1 MVKDQNNLQWHGK
14 YAEYYEN
21 VLMFKCD
28 FVISAL
34 KLIASSSKWRAEK
47 RKWQQITAK
56 NDGEIVIYND
66 VTLLIMIKW
75 LRWSDN
81 N

>member
-14 YAEYYEN
+14 YAEYYGI

-28 FVISAL
+28 FVIWAL
-34 KLIASSSKWRAEK
+34 KLIASSIKWRAVK
-47 RKWQQITAK
+47 RKWQKITAK
-56 NDGEIVIYND
+56 NDSETEIYND
-66 VTLLIMIKW
+66 VILLIMIKW